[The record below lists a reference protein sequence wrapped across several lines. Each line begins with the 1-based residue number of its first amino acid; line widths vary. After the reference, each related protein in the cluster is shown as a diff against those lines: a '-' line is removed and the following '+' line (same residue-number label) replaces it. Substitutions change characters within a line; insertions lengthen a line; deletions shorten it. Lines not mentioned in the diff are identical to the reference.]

1 MKQKQKNQPSQAMS
15 QPILD
20 QPILDQPSQAMSQQ
34 QQAKEEKRE
43 IVYKG
48 YRYFNPV
55 KFWGKQTKI

>member
-15 QPILD
+15 QPT
-20 QPILDQPSQAMSQQ
+20 LDQPSQAMSQQ